1 MAERDTTCS
10 AKRLCHKDLIVD
22 GYSTE
27 VVKVICSVSTE
38 VVKASCS
45 VFKLLVRRWKILDNN
60 PYLSRRYGNRVAHQL
75 DKNAFFVNDSN
86 MRMDV
91 AP

>member
-1 MAERDTTCS
+1 MAERDTTCF

-27 VVKVICSVSTE
+27 VVKAI
-38 VVKASCS
+38 CS

-60 PYLSRRYGNRVAHQL
+60 PNLSRRYGNRVAHQL